1 MKVCFLNHMTMSCN
15 QRKKKYDNVF
25 LTHSFLLVKI
35 YMGYVQNYVGLY
47 LFGGTYVN
55 FNQ

>member
-1 MKVCFLNHMTMSCN
+1 MTMSCN